1 MNVTS
6 TEQAKGGI
14 QVTQPI
20 LQANTEF
27 RATYN
32 LACNFVRAAQ
42 PGPRHVGYGLP
53 CAKCGTY
60 YMADQSVCPICKC
73 GERISPTKLPAPAGL
88 NAQSLP
94 DADELEEER
103 EPFSKEF
110 KSQPFSAHVQINAAA
125 SFRCSLKE
133 NHQGGHEP
141 AAICRPC
148 YDHLQERADLMEAA
162 LHIDLKE
169 AAQIVYDA
177 VWSDPSDPSKT
188 YQNAAQALLTEL
200 CERSGITR
208 FTRVRLRHVG
218 SS

>member
-6 TEQAKGGI
+6 TEQAKSGI

-27 RATYN
+27 RAIDH
-32 LACNFVRAAQ
+32 LASNFVREAQ

-53 CAKCGTY
+53 CSKCGTY
-60 YMADQSVCPICKC
+60 YMAHLSVCPICKC
-73 GERISPTKLPAPAGL
+73 AERVSPTTVAVRAGL
-88 NAQSLP
+88 QNAQPLP
-94 DADELEEER
+94 DTRELELEEER
-103 EPFSKEF
+103 EPFS
-110 KSQPFSAHVQINAAA
+110 HLQINTAAN
-125 SFRCSLKE
+125 FRCSLQQ
-133 NHQGGHEP
+133 NHQSGHEP

-148 YDHLQERADLMEAA
+148 YDHLQERVDLMEAA
-162 LHIDLKE
+162 LHMDLKE

-177 VWSDPSDPSKT
+177 VWSDPSDPRKT

-208 FTRVRLRHVG
+208 CTRVRVV
-218 SS
+218 